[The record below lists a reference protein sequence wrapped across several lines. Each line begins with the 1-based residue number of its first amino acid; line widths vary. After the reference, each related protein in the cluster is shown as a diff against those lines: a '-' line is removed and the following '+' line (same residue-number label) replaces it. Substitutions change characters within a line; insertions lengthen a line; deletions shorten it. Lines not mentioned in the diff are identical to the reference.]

1 MSDLLVILPIL
12 VLIVLIW
19 FLYLIANFFATIIKT
34 KKKDSTMVCGLNT
47 QGKVFYAVLSILYLA
62 IFIGSLYF
70 MITGFIKSGLEGASL
85 ALNILTISSIVYNF
99 LLQYIIYFGARQV
112 LIGRVI
118 FDYRKIKR
126 VSYPKATKLR
136 FAYGQRTLETNIRFI
151 DDSLLKKSFQKTR

>member
-12 VLIVLIW
+12 VLIILIW

-47 QGKVFYAVLSILYLA
+47 TGKIFYAVLTVIYAGVLIA
-62 IFIGSLYF
+62 SLYF
-70 MITGFIKSGLEGASL
+70 MIIRFIDSDIDGASL
-85 ALNILTISSIVYNF
+85 PLNILTICSIVYNF

-126 VSYPKATKLR
+126 VNYPKATKLR

>member
-1 MSDLLVILPIL
+1 MSDILVILPIL
-12 VLIVLIW
+12 VLIVFIW

-85 ALNILTISSIVYNF
+85 A
-99 LLQYIIYFGARQV
+99 
-112 LIGRVI
+112 
-118 FDYRKIKR
+118 
-126 VSYPKATKLR
+126 
-136 FAYGQRTLETNIRFI
+136 
-151 DDSLLKKSFQKTR
+151 

>member
-1 MSDLLVILPIL
+1 MSDILVILPIL
-12 VLIVLIW
+12 VLIVFIW

-112 LIGRVI
+112 LIARVI